1 MSLHRIWL
9 EAFPDQVGAALVVAG
24 EEAQHAIRVKR
35 LEAGDT
41 VHFLDG
47 RGRIGIG
54 RIDETRKTARH
65 GWEMVCTLTQIT
77 LAEHPRVAVHVLSAV
92 PKGDRLEQMV
102 DSLVQAGAES
112 WAPLLSE
119 RLVVEPR
126 EGKLARLVRVT
137 QESSKQSGRP
147 WVLNLG
153 DGVEFDT
160 AIKSAAADPSGLVIL
175 ADGSGV
181 PVAQLFA
188 SQPTLRAAT
197 SIRLLIGP
205 EGGWSEGEL
214 SAARAAGVLIA
225 SFGPHVMRI
234 ETAAVVAAAVVVNI
248 GM

>member
-9 EAFPDQVGAALVVAG
+9 EEFPDQLGAAVIVAG

-41 VHFLDG
+41 VQFLNG
-47 RGRIGIG
+47 KGRIGLA
-54 RIDETRKTARH
+54 RVDETRKTARH
-65 GWEMVCTLTQIT
+65 GWEMVCTLTQ
-77 LAEHPRVAVHVLSAV
+77 LSVADRPRVTLEVLTAV
-92 PKGDRLEQMV
+92 PKGDRLEQLV
-102 DSLVQAGAES
+102 DGLVQAGAAS
-112 WAPLLSE
+112 WAPLACE
-119 RLVVEPR
+119 RAVVEPR

-137 QESSKQSGRP
+137 QEASKQSGRP
-147 WVLNLG
+147 WALTLEE
-153 DGVEFDT
+153 GVEFD
-160 AIKSAAADPSGLVIL
+160 AVLEAQPASPVIL

-181 PVAQLFA
+181 PIHRLFVSEA
-188 SQPTLRAAT
+188 SLRTAT

-205 EGGWSEGEL
+205 EGGWSDREL
-214 SAARAAGVLIA
+214 AAARTAGVFVA